1 MKSDNTCVPLN
12 IMPGIAKTQKHLKIN
27 SIMLISAYDILELF
41 QGQDK
46 YLRSLSLAPLIDK

>member
-1 MKSDNTCVPLN
+1 
-12 IMPGIAKTQKHLKIN
+12 MPGIAKTQKHLKIN